1 MMRIFLMS
9 SLLGITID
17 YKEEG
22 KAMIGLFASLAAAL
36 LLLVGSASAHEES
49 VFVHYHYYYDSH
61 GFLVLVPVVHE
72 WDHPHAVSG
81 TMFVHT
87 PHIHHAPEVHGI
99 HRVHGVHG
107 FRHHGGIRYHH
118 GGH

>member
-1 MMRIFLMS
+1 
-9 SLLGITID
+9 
-17 YKEEG
+17 
-22 KAMIGLFASLAAAL
+22 MIGLFASLTAAVLML
-36 LLLVGSASAHEES
+36 LSFPSAHEEE
-49 VFVHYHYYYDSH
+49 VFVHYHYYYDSL

-87 PHIHHAPEVHGI
+87 PQVHHAPDIHGI
-99 HRVHGVHG
+99 HNVHGVHG
-107 FRHHGGIRYHH
+107 VHGGGFRYHH